1 MAKKLYVGN
10 LSYTT
15 TSESLKSGFAKAGS
29 VVSASVLVDKMTG
42 RSRGFG
48 FVEMEDDSAEK
59 AIEMFDGKD
68 FEGRA
73 IKVNEARPMEERP
86 PRREFNSSRRSF

>member
-1 MAKKLYVGN
+1 MNQKKLYVGN

-15 TSESLKSGFAKAGS
+15 TSDSLRAAFSKAGN
-29 VVSASVLVDKMTG
+29 VVSADVLMDRQTG

-48 FVEMEDDSAEK
+48 FVEMGSDEDAKK

-68 FEGRA
+68 LDGRSLR
-73 IKVNEARPMEERP
+73 VNIAQPKTSRPM
-86 PRREFNSSRRSF
+86 

>member
-1 MAKKLYVGN
+1 MNQKKLYVGN

-15 TSESLKSGFAKAGS
+15 TSDSLRTAFSKAGN
-29 VVSASVLVDKMTG
+29 VVSADVLMDRQTG

-48 FVEMEDDSAEK
+48 FVEMGSDEDAKK

-68 FEGRA
+68 LDGRSLR
-73 IKVNEARPMEERP
+73 VNIAQPKTSRPM
-86 PRREFNSSRRSF
+86 